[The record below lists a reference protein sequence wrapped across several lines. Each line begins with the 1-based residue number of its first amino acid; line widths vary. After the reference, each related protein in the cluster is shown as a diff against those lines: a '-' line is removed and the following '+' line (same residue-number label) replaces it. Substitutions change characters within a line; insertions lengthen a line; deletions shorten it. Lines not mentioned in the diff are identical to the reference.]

1 MLVAV
6 CHCVRCA
13 ACSVRCAAV
22 EYSCSLRHC
31 ATERTTVYGISVC
44 GSMRGSVWLP
54 GSACG
59 SVRLLGSA
67 RSSVQL
73 SSGVAVCHSPAVCMF
88 SNKFETYLY
97 KFV

>member
-1 MLVAV
+1 MCSVQYAV
-6 CHCVRCA
+6 CGCPAFEFMQCAVVCNGAHGCVQQ
-13 ACSVRCAAV
+13 
-22 EYSCSLRHC
+22 
-31 ATERTTVYGISVC
+31 C
-44 GSMRGSVWLP
+44 GSV
-54 GSACG
+54 CG